1 MRVRTKG
8 IILALALTLASLPV
22 AHGAQTTSG
31 LLVDINV
38 ANPTSYGGSGN
49 TLNDVVGTN
58 NSATLINGPT
68 YQSSGGAG
76 IVTDGVDD
84 YLEIANTSEIQ
95 PATSSAFTVQVW
107 AKVNSFTAGKGLFSK
122 QFGASGDYDG
132 YSVIFSGTNG
142 LSLYMNGLSVN
153 GNYPSTSNVF
163 SLNTWTLFTAI
174 VRFGGSSASP
184 SKIYVNNTEVVSAS
198 NGESGIPRPNAPM
211 RIASGLH
218 EGTPYSAL
226 KVGAFAI
233 YNRALSTSEISD
245 NYNYY
250 LNYVPD
256 NTAPTITS
264 STSFSAAEN
273 QTSIA
278 TLTASET
285 STWTLR
291 ASSDSATVNL
301 NSSTGNLAFKTAPN
315 FEVPTDANTDNV
327 YQITVRATDTA
338 GNYAELAISIT
349 VTNIDENS
357 YATISFSSP
366 PQKGINTVVT
376 TSLNVAGTVSI
387 TVGGKRIPGCST
399 KVSSGSPP
407 QVTCNWKPA
416 VAGVLTLSARVT
428 PTDQNYLSSVKNLS
442 VSVAPRAGRR

>member
-1 MRVRTKG
+1 MRVTVKSV
-8 IILALALTLASLPV
+8 IFSLLITLLSVPTAK
-22 AHGAQTTSG
+22 AAQVTSG
-31 LLVDINV
+31 LVVDINV
-38 ANPTSYGGSGN
+38 ANPSSYAGSGN
-49 TLNDVVGTN
+49 TLTDTAGTAN
-58 NSATLINGPT
+58 NGTVTGGT
-68 YQSSGGAG
+68 YTNSERPAIALSGTTSY
-76 IVTDGVDD
+76 IQ
-84 YLEIANTSEIQ
+84 IANTAELQ
-95 PATSSAFTVQVW
+95 SSMSNVFTLQVW
-107 AKVNSFTAGKGLFSK
+107 AKVISYTANDGIMGKNGGSAY
-122 QFGASGDYDG
+122 GWDG
-132 YSVIFSGTNG
+132 YTLRTIGTNQ
-142 LSLYMNGLSVN
+142 LCLFMNGNSMN
-153 GNYPSTSNVF
+153 ACAATSASNVF
-163 SLNTWTLFTAI
+163 SLNTWTLFSI
-174 VRFGGSSASP
+174 VIDFGGTNR
-184 SKIYVNNTEVVSAS
+184 IYVNGTQV
-198 NGESGIPRPNAPM
+198 
-211 RIASGLH
+211 ASGTDTNSSIPQPGSPIRIGQDMQDANTYP
-218 EGTPYSAL
+218 EMTMA
-226 KVGAFAI
+226 AFSM
-233 YNRALSTSEISD
+233 YNRELSASEISD

-256 NTAPTITS
+256 STAPTITS
-264 STSFSAAEN
+264 SDSFSVAEN